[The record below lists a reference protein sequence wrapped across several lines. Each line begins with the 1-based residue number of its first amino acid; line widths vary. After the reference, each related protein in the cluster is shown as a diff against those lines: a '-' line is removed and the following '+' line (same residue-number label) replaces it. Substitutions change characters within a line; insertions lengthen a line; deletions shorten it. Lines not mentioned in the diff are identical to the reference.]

1 MNDVADPVS
10 HGHDRA
16 DFESHYCKPASPDEL
31 EIIESELDSL
41 TKIDQLAGYGASE
54 AEWKHFGLV
63 LGLTADMLPVASDPS
78 VPTSPS
84 SKIPD
89 GNRGKVPSEIRQGMV
104 GGITGWTA
112 KRSTDREVAA
122 WSKNPDLGIC
132 IQTREM
138 RAIDIDIADT
148 SIAQQVVD
156 LVEMACGPMPK
167 RMRNNSGK
175 CLLAFRMPG
184 AFSKVAFKTSAT
196 DNSKIEFLADGQQF
210 IAVGTHP
217 SGARYEWAGGLPAVI
232 PTLSAEKFAQL
243 WDRLHG
249 HFAVEQEARPAT
261 ATVNREDSRV
271 AGDLDR
277 IITLDQV
284 TDKTI
289 EDLRLALAVFTEDD
303 ADNYDLWVP
312 KLGNALKSIAQAGR
326 EEVALEMWHEF
337 SAKSPRYDHDQAQ
350 AKWETLDPD
359 RITYKTIFE
368 QAKARGWLNPRST
381 EALKV
386 NATAATRLDRTDA
399 GNVALLASQVD
410 GNLRFVPERRTWLW
424 WDGARWSPDTYG
436 TAAQAA
442 ALEVAEHY
450 HRQAAEI
457 RKQSKGSSLDDR
469 ERKRIEQA
477 AESLE
482 KWAAH
487 CRNKKALDSMLT
499 LAKGDRRFTL
509 AVGDLD
515 RDPWLFGVDNGVVD
529 LRTGQ
534 LREASRDEFVTR
546 RAPVKFYPNAVAP
559 RWLQFIE
566 EITAK
571 PTGVLG
577 AHKARPQL
585 AAYMQRALGYAM
597 TGSTGEHKM
606 FIAIGEGSNGKN
618 VLLDLL
624 QWLMGDYCQTIPP
637 EALMAMRHDA
647 DAERPS
653 PTAATLAGAR
663 AAISSESKD
672 GQRLDVALVKR
683 HTGGGYMTARY
694 LRENTFRFE
703 ISHKLW
709 LMTNHRP
716 ALDHMDE
723 AMRGRLHLIPF
734 DMQWN
739 RPGHPERN
747 SNLPDGD
754 KELPAKL
761 KHEAEGVLAWLVR
774 GAVDYVRDGLEP
786 PSEVANMTRD
796 FFKDQD
802 PLGRWMDICV
812 PCDLKS
818 GARAAQLF
826 SAFCDWQQS
835 EGEEGGPVTQK
846 AFSTALASRGI
857 AKHPDGG
864 GVRYALQLPKAGSV
878 K

>member
-1 MNDVADPVS
+1 MQGSAGMITDDT
-10 HGHDRA
+10 
-16 DFESHYCKPASPDEL
+16 
-31 EIIESELDSL
+31 EISSSL
-41 TKIDQLAGYGASE
+41 TVKPLGYGARE
-54 AEWKHFGLV
+54 TEWKHFEQV
-63 LGLTADMLPVASDPS
+63 LGLTADMLPVVSDPS
-78 VPTSPS
+78 VLTSPS

-89 GNRGKVPSEIRQGMV
+89 CNRGKVPSVIRRGMV
-104 GGITGWTA
+104 GGITGWSS
-112 KRSTDREVAA
+112 KRSTVQEVAA
-122 WSKNPDLGIC
+122 WSKNPALGIG
-132 IQTREM
+132 IKTREV
-138 RAIDIDIADT
+138 RAIDIDIADAEL
-148 SIAQQVVD
+148 SQQVVD
-156 LVEMACGPMPK
+156 WIEMFCGALPK

-175 CLLAFRMPG
+175 CLLAFRMSG
-184 AFSKVAFKTSAT
+184 CFNKLMFKTSKV
-196 DNSKIEFLADGQQF
+196 DNSKIEFLADGQLF
-210 IAVGTHP
+210 VAAGTHP
-217 SGARYEWAGGLPAVI
+217 SGARYEWEGGLPAAI
-232 PTLSAEKFAQL
+232 PTLRAEEFAQL
-243 WDRLHG
+243 WDHLRLQ
-249 HFAVEQEARPAT
+249 FAVEQGALPIA
-261 ATVNREDSRV
+261 AAMNRINSRD

-277 IITLDQV
+277 ISILNQV
-284 TDKTI
+284 TEETMD
-289 EDLRLALAVFTEDD
+289 DLRSALAVFSEDD
-303 ADNYDLWVP
+303 VDNYDLWVS
-312 KLGNALKSIAQAGR
+312 KLGHALKSLEQAGR
-326 EEVALEMWHEF
+326 GQDALDMWHEM
-337 SAKSPRYDHDQAQ
+337 SAKSPRYYFDEAQ
-350 AKWETLDPD
+350 AKWETFAPN
-359 RITYKTIFE
+359 RISYKTIF
-368 QAKARGWLNPRST
+368 QLAADRGWLNPKST
-381 EALKV
+381 AALKA

-450 HRQAAEI
+450 HSLAAEF
-457 RKQSKGSSLDDR
+457 RKQTSVSTLDDR

-477 AESLE
+477 AESVE

-487 CRNKKALDSMLT
+487 CRNKKVLDSMLA
-499 LAKGDRRFTL
+499 LAKGDERFTL
-509 AVGDLD
+509 AVSDLD
-515 RDPWLFGVDNGVVD
+515 RDPWLFGVENGVVD
-529 LRTGQ
+529 LRSGL

-546 RAPVKFYPNAVAP
+546 RAPVRFYPNKVAP
-559 RWLQFIE
+559 RWMQFIE

-571 PTGVLG
+571 PTGVLDDY
-577 AHKARPQL
+577 KARPEL

-597 TGSTGEHKM
+597 TGSTVEHKM

-618 VLLDLL
+618 VLLDHL
-624 QWLMGDYCQTIPP
+624 QWLMGDYCETIPP
-637 EALMAMRHDA
+637 EALMATRHDA

-739 RPGHPERN
+739 RPGHPDRN
-747 SNLPDGD
+747 PNLPDGD
-754 KELPAKL
+754 KALPDKL
-761 KHEAEGVLAWLVR
+761 KQEAEGVLAWLVK

-786 PSEVANMTRD
+786 PIEVVNMTRD

-802 PLGRWMDICV
+802 PLGRWLDTCMS
-812 PCDLKS
+812 CDVKL

-826 SAFCDWQQS
+826 ESFRGWQQS
-835 EGEEGGPVTQK
+835 EDEEGRPVSQK
-846 AFSTALASRGI
+846 YFSTALAARGV
-857 AKHPDGG
+857 AKHVDGE
-864 GVRYALQLPKAGSV
+864 GVRYALQLPKTGNAE
-878 K
+878 